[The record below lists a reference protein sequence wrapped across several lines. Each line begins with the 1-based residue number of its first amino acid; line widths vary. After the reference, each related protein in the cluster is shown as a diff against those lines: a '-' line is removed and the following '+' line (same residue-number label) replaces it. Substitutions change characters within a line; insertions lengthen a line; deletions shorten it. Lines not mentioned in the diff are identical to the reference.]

1 MDENTNN
8 NETNVTLTPEEI
20 AALQTQVSDL
30 TAERDSLKSELGSKN
45 EELTNIKT
53 ELQKTKEL
61 NFTLARQTTVQ
72 KQSVEDI
79 LNDMF

>member
-8 NETNVTLTPEEI
+8 VTEVTLTPEEI
-20 AALQTQVSDL
+20 AALQTQVTDL

-45 EELTNIKT
+45 DELATIKT

-61 NFTLARQTTVQ
+61 NFTLARQTTVP

-79 LNDMF
+79 LNDIFK

>member
-8 NETNVTLTPEEI
+8 VTNVTLTLEEI

-45 EELTNIKT
+45 DELATIKT

-61 NFTLARQTTVQ
+61 NFALARQTTVP

-79 LNDMF
+79 LNDIFK

>member
-1 MDENTNN
+1 MDENTNAN
-8 NETNVTLTPEEI
+8 NEVTLTPEEI

-45 EELTNIKT
+45 DELANVRA

-61 NFTLARQTTVQ
+61 NFTLARQTTVP